1 MPYQVIFRVLF
12 FFQLRIS
19 LFIPL
24 KCIHLSVQSRISW
37 AWCRLLMPRFAS
49 LLSWFTP
56 STRHMATQAI
66 MQQQLPIMSVW
77 CVGRN
82 YAEHIKELGNQ
93 SADGSLPPYPMIF
106 LKSGGSVLASGRDL
120 VLPSWSKDV
129 HHEVRQGLP
138 SCMPCMPSPPMMHE

>member
-1 MPYQVIFRVLF
+1 MLF
-12 FFQLRIS
+12 FSSVAYIFVHPAQVHS
-19 LFIPL
+19 FIGTIPHFL
-24 KCIHLSVQSRISW
+24 PVTAA

-49 LLSWFTP
+49 LFSWFTP

-66 MQQQLPIMSVW
+66 MQQQQPLPIMSVW

-138 SCMPCMPSPPMMHE
+138 SCMPCMPSPPIMHE